1 MVSGAGRGCGDAA
14 LRLLDRMWF
23 STPGTALRGAVSEAA
38 DLLSPTWCV
47 GCRAAATVLCPPCR
61 TQLRLV
67 SSHPFRAHP
76 FRAEAPAQALP
87 VIGADSEGLYVLP
100 VISAARYSGL
110 MAEALLAFKD
120 HERTGLLRPLA
131 AGLSRAL
138 EEAAATVLEPGPA
151 LLVTPPPS
159 LRSVLR
165 RGRHPLGE
173 LVAALTLPPGMVL
186 EQQLLQRSDG
196 PRAVLG
202 RGQKARSAA
211 ARRRSTE
218 LTLTAQARHSIDG
231 TQVLLVDDVL
241 TTGATLAAMYAPL
254 VASGAEVRGAAVLAA
269 APRPP
274 QDDALAA
281 QQ

>member
-1 MVSGAGRGCGDAA
+1 MLEAMVSDGARGRGEAA
-14 LRLLDRMWF
+14 LQLLDRMWF
-23 STPGTALRGAVSEAA
+23 SATGTALRGAVSEAA

-47 GCRAAATVLCPPCR
+47 GCRAAATALCPPCR
-61 TQLRLV
+61 AQLRLM
-67 SSHPFRAHP
+67 SSRP

-87 VIGADSEGLYVLP
+87 VIDADAEGLYVLP

-110 MAEALLAFKD
+110 MAETLLAFKD

-138 EEAAATVLEPGPA
+138 AEAAGTVLGPGPT

-159 LRSVLR
+159 LRSVVR

-173 LVAALTLPPGMVL
+173 LLAALTLPPGIVL
-186 EQQLLQRSDG
+186 GQQLLQRSDG
-196 PRAVLG
+196 PSSVLG

-218 LTLTAQARHSIDG
+218 LTLKAQARHRVAG
-231 TQVLLVDDVL
+231 RQVLLVDDVL

-254 VASGAEVRGAAVLAA
+254 VESGADVRGAAVLAA

-274 QDDALAA
+274 QDDSLAA